1 MSTLPAD
8 LKSKALET
16 PNIPA
21 AVVCP
26 NQESILSAVIE
37 GKNMNLIDPTLI
49 GNKSLI
55 TETAK
60 NFSLDISNFNI
71 VEAKDEEESASV
83 ACQISNENKSKIIIK
98 GNLHTDIL
106 MRSYL
111 KKEFN
116 LLDGRRLSHIW
127 HMTTPQLKK
136 PLFITDG
143 ALNVLPRVDIKLQIL
158 KNAIQLSLIHI

>member
-1 MSTLPAD
+1 MSTLPED
-8 LKSKALET
+8 LKSKALKT

-37 GKNMNLIDPTLI
+37 GKNMNFIDPTLI

-83 ACQISNENKSKIIIK
+83 ACQMSNENKVKS
-98 GNLHTDIL
+98 
-106 MRSYL
+106 
-111 KKEFN
+111 
-116 LLDGRRLSHIW
+116 
-127 HMTTPQLKK
+127 
-136 PLFITDG
+136 
-143 ALNVLPRVDIKLQIL
+143 
-158 KNAIQLSLIHI
+158 

>member
-1 MSTLPAD
+1 MSTLPED

-83 ACQISNENKSKIIIK
+83 ACQMSNENKSKIII
-98 GNLHTDIL
+98 
-106 MRSYL
+106 
-111 KKEFN
+111 
-116 LLDGRRLSHIW
+116 
-127 HMTTPQLKK
+127 
-136 PLFITDG
+136 
-143 ALNVLPRVDIKLQIL
+143 
-158 KNAIQLSLIHI
+158 